1 MSQTRQAVEICPAL
15 PNPVTTLTYEF
26 PHHFEIAPHLHPE
39 HQLIYACRGVMT
51 VRIDQGSW
59 VVPPQ
64 RAVLI
69 PSRTPHAITM
79 HGAVSMRTLYLKP
92 RLLQLTQCAVVSV
105 SPLLRELILHACSF
119 PSLRRRVKSEA
130 HLIDMILDQLRTLQ
144 VAPLQLLHPVEPRA
158 ARVAAMLSKD
168 PADPRSLEDLC
179 ARAGASKRTIERLF
193 LSETRMSLGQWRQ
206 QLRLVRSLP
215 LLAAGEKITHV
226 ALECGYSTPSAFIA
240 MFRKMLGTT
249 PRQYFG

>member
-1 MSQTRQAVEICPAL
+1 
-15 PNPVTTLTYEF
+15 
-26 PHHFEIAPHLHPE
+26 
-39 HQLIYACRGVMT
+39 MT
-51 VRIDQGSW
+51 VRIEQGSW
-59 VVPPQ
+59 AVPPQ

-69 PSRTPHAITM
+69 PGRTPHAITM
-79 HGAVSMRTLYLKP
+79 HGAVSMRTLYFKP
-92 RLLQLTQCAVVSV
+92 RLLKLAHCQVVSV

-119 PSLRRRVKSEA
+119 PSLRRRSKSEA
-130 HLIDMILDQLRTLQ
+130 HLIDVILDQLRALQ

-158 ARVAAMLSKD
+158 ARVAAMLSND
-168 PADPRSLEDLC
+168 PADARSLDELC

-215 LLAAGEKITHV
+215 LLAAGEKISHV

-240 MFRKMLGTT
+240 MFRRALGTT
-249 PRQYFG
+249 PRQYFASAESTPPDF